1 VVQRIPVRLEIANR
15 PGQPPLRAGMSAVI
29 EIDTGY
35 HRALPSPI
43 GAALAW
49 MGVDQ

>member
-1 VVQRIPVRLEIANR
+1 
-15 PGQPPLRAGMSAVI
+15 MSAVI

-43 GAALAW
+43 GAALAL
-49 MGVDQ
+49 MGIDQ